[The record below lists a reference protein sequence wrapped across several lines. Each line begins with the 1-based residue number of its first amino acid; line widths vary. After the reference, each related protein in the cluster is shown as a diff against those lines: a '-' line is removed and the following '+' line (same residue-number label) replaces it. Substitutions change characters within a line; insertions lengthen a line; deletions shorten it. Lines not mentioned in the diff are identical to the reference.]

1 MHSTK
6 RNNGL
11 PNKDWGGALLALLMI
26 LASSFFG
33 TLLAGLALIFLLGLV

>member
-1 MHSTK
+1 MKSTK
-6 RNNGL
+6 RAESL

-33 TLLAGLALIFLLGLV
+33 TLIAGLVLLFIMGLI